1 MSEAVT
7 QIKKVFWKISQK
19 SHEASTMESSFR
31 NVLYG
36 YEFDEIF
43 QITYEH
49 MPMVPYVL
57 SNDSRKMILTDFLYA
72 FQFKF
77 E

>member
-1 MSEAVT
+1 
-7 QIKKVFWKISQK
+7 
-19 SHEASTMESSFR
+19 MESSFR

>member
-1 MSEAVT
+1 
-7 QIKKVFWKISQK
+7 
-19 SHEASTMESSFR
+19 MESSFR

-49 MPMVPYVL
+49 MRMVHNVI
-57 SNDSRKMILTDFLYA
+57 SNDSQKMILTDFLFA
-72 FQFKF
+72 F
-77 E
+77 